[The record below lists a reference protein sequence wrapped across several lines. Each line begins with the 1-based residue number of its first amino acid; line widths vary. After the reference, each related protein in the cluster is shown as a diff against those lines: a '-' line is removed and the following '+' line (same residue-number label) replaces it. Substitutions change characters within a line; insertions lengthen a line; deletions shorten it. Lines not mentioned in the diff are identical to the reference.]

1 MLKRTL
7 QNSRRFNMALR
18 IIKFRGKEIQTG
30 EWVFGYYT
38 QGAFIDPTTGE
49 KTVRHIIHSDH
60 LFDVR
65 ENTVGQFTGLQD
77 SEGSDIYEG
86 DILKDKDWEVFEDK
100 KSFVVSFD
108 EISPR
113 FLLGR
118 TDGRSSIFQL
128 DATFANRSV
137 IIANI
142 HDNPE
147 LLKGGEK

>member
-1 MLKRTL
+1 MKR
-7 QNSRRFNMALR
+7 Q
-18 IIKFRGKEIQTG
+18 IKFRGKEIQTG
-30 EWVFGYYT
+30 EWLYGSHYND
-38 QGAFIDPTTGE
+38 GAEDYILENLPNSALDFDERQIDQ
-49 KTVRHIIHSDH
+49 
-60 LFDVR
+60 
-65 ENTVGQFTGLQD
+65 NTIGQFTGLQD
-77 SEGSDIYEG
+77 SNGNDIYEG

-118 TDGRSSIFQL
+118 TDGRSSNFQL

-142 HDNPE
+142 HDNFE
-147 LLKGGEK
+147 LLKGGEKCL

>member
-1 MLKRTL
+1 
-7 QNSRRFNMALR
+7 MALR

-30 EWVFGYYT
+30 EWLYGSLYND
-38 QGAFIDPTTGE
+38 GAEDYILENLPNSVLGFENRQIDQ
-49 KTVRHIIHSDH
+49 
-60 LFDVR
+60 
-65 ENTVGQFTGLQD
+65 NTIGQFTGLQD
-77 SEGSDIYEG
+77 SNGQDIYEG

-147 LLKGGEK
+147 LLKGGEKWL